1 MWSIAKRELRF
12 YFSHLTG
19 YLVLGS
25 YLLINTL
32 FLWFFDTPYQ
42 LLSSGFGALTPFF
55 EMSPWLLLLLIP
67 ALSMRSFS
75 EERASGTLELL
86 LTKPLRPIEIYGG
99 KFLGIALILL
109 IAVVPTTLNLVAI
122 NALITPQSELDWGSF
137 ITSYLALILV
147 GLIFL
152 SLSLCSSLWFRNQVT
167 SFLVSAL
174 LCFTQFFVWDFLAD
188 FSSIPRAYEWIS
200 DLGIQTHYTSLS
212 RGVLQIEDLIYLL
225 GLVVVFFILGLELIK
240 KEQV

>member
-1 MWSIAKRELRF
+1 MWSIAKKELHF

-32 FLWFFDTPYQ
+32 LLWFFDTPYQ
-42 LLSSGFGALTPFF
+42 LLNSGFGDLSPFF
-55 EMSPWLLLLLIP
+55 EISPWLLLILIP

-99 KFLGIALILL
+99 KFLGITLILL
-109 IAVVPTTLNLVAI
+109 IALVPTTLNLIAL
-122 NALITPQSELDWGSF
+122 NALITPQSELDWGNF
-137 ITSYLALILV
+137 ITSYLALFLV

-152 SLSLCSSLWFRNQVT
+152 TLSLCSSMWFRNQVT
-167 SFLVSAL
+167 SFLVAVL

-188 FSSIPRAYEWIS
+188 LSSVTWVYKWIS
-200 DLGIQTHYTSLS
+200 ALGIQTHYSSLS
-212 RGVLQIEDLIYLL
+212 LSLIH
-225 GLVVVFFILGLELIK
+225 I
-240 KEQV
+240 

>member
-1 MWSIAKRELRF
+1 MWSIAKRELYF

-32 FLWFFDTPYQ
+32 LLWFFDTPYQ
-42 LLSSGFGALTPFF
+42 LLNSGFGDLAPFF
-55 EMSPWLLLLLIP
+55 EISPWLLLLLIP

-86 LTKPLRPIEIYGG
+86 LTKPLRPLEIYGG
-99 KFLGIALILL
+99 KFLGITLILL
-109 IAVVPTTLNLVAI
+109 IALIPTTLNLAAL

-137 ITSYLALILV
+137 VTSYLAMFLV

-152 SLSLCSSLWFRNQVT
+152 TLSLCSSLWFRNQVT
-167 SFLVSAL
+167 SFLVAVL
-174 LCFTQFFVWDFLAD
+174 LCFTQFFVWDFIAD
-188 FSSIPRAYEWIS
+188 LSTVTWVYQWTSA
-200 DLGIQTHYTSLS
+200 LGIQTHYSSLS

-225 GLVVVFFILGLELIK
+225 GLVVVFFILGIELIK